1 MLYDCNIL
9 TWCTNL
15 IIITIK
21 LNINNNHNINNNNH
35 GMSLTEEDLMY
46 FSVSD
51 NYAMVTLIAQIYS

>member
-15 IIITIK
+15 IIMTIK
-21 LNINNNHNINNNNH
+21 LNTNNNHNINNKNH

-46 FSVSD
+46 FSVPD